1 MKQLLTLA
9 FIFGIAVTAFSQQIP
24 LYTQYN
30 NNPFTINPAY
40 AGSVD
45 KYEIKASYRAQWV
58 QFPTAPLTAMISA
71 TTGFKRAG
79 FGMLA
84 FNDEAGSLSRTGIMG
99 AYAYHI
105 PLFGE
110 YKMSIGMSMK
120 YLQYRL
126 STADIEDK
134 LILDNA
140 IQSAVNGRGRF
151 DGTLGFYFYNKD
163 LYVGLSA
170 PNLIQTKFEED
181 GVSDSNL
188 SDVTEHFFGLVGYD
202 FKLARISVE
211 PSILVRK
218 IQAAPFQVETNLKV
232 WFLDKQLMIGASY
245 RTSEQTIAPMFGIL
259 MDHKFRLF
267 YAYELSFNGIAP
279 YNFGSHELTVGL
291 DINKKDKKKGFK
303 VRER

>member
-1 MKQLLTLA
+1 MKQILTLTL
-9 FIFGIAVTAFSQQIP
+9 ILGIAVTAFSQQIP

-30 NNPFTINPAY
+30 NNPFTINPGY
-40 AGSVD
+40 AGSVE
-45 KYEIKASYRAQWV
+45 KYEIKASYRAQWI
-58 QFPTAPLTAMISA
+58 QFPTAPVTTMISA

-79 FGMLA
+79 FGILA
-84 FNDEAGSLSRTGIMG
+84 FNDEAGSLKRTGIMG

-105 PLFGE
+105 PLFAD

-126 STADIEDK
+126 STRDIEDK
-134 LILDNA
+134 LILDSA

-163 LYVGLSA
+163 FYVGLSA

-188 SDVTEHFFGLVGYD
+188 SDVTEHFFGLVGYK
-202 FKLARISVE
+202 FNLKSITVE

-218 IQAAPFQVETNLKV
+218 IQAAPFQIETNLKV
-232 WFLDKQLMIGASY
+232 WFLDDQLMLGASY
-245 RTSEQTIAPMFGIL
+245 RTSERTISPMFGIL
-259 MDHKFRLF
+259 MDNKFRLF
-267 YAYELSFNGIAP
+267 YSYELSFNGIAP
-279 YNFGSHELTVGL
+279 YNFGSHEFTVGIDL
-291 DINKKDKKKGFK
+291 ERKEKKKGYK